1 MSDKFPYKLVYV
13 SSTSGWGVFKTSV
26 VPELSQKTGR
36 PNRSAGEV
44 QEDAVAWPHRFEFAP
59 ASLLRVAVPDG
70 ATVETLEDWKRVHQ
84 EAVDTILE
92 AIKEWKTNG

>member
-13 SSTSGWGVFKTSV
+13 SSTSGWCVVKTSI

-44 QEDAVAWPHRFEFAP
+44 QEDAVAWPHRFELAP
-59 ASLLRVAVPDG
+59 SSLLRVAVPDG
-70 ATVETLEDWKRVHQ
+70 TIVKDLDDWRRVHQ
-84 EAVDTILE
+84 EAIDTILE
-92 AIKEWKTNG
+92 AIKEWKANG